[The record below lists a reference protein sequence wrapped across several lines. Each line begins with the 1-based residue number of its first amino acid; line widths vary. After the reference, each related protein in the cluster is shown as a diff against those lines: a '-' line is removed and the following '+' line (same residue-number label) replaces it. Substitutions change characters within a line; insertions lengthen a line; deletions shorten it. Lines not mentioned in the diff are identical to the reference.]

1 MAWQGYLVKIG
12 DWVVPDEYI
21 QFETYKTGSNKEK
34 LDDWV
39 DYAGQRHAV
48 YSNEYQA
55 VVRFN
60 TEREFKLTNREIG
73 EFMEALSAARGDTSV
88 FGHNVD
94 AYLITYYAPAL
105 DDYVSNYFTL
115 DELEFT
121 VWGYDEN
128 EITYAPVTFI
138 FREVAKIEL

>member
-34 LDDWV
+34 LDDWIN
-39 DYAGQRHAV
+39 YAGQRHAV
-48 YSNEYQA
+48 YNNEYQT
-55 VVRFN
+55 VVRFS
-60 TEREFKLTNREIG
+60 TESEFKLTNREIG
-73 EFMEALSAARGDTSV
+73 EFMDALNAARGDDSV
-88 FGHNVD
+88 FGNNVD
-94 AYLITYYAPAL
+94 AYLLTYYSPAL
-105 DDYVSNYFTL
+105 DDYVSHYFTL

-128 EITYAPVTFI
+128 EITYAPVTFV
-138 FREVAKIEL
+138 FREVAEIEL